1 MNVFSPFWYF
11 NKITNIAWRKRNRII
26 SAQIRSRL
34 FPVRLELL
42 TNQFIGGCSTNLAI
56 FSYVR
61 WNSSSLTYYIICVQG
76 AYSVFIFAW
85 EYILPVLLFIYL
97 YGHMHVVI
105 RQSGKLLKTNKDVT
119 ATNVN
124 LVYLIDEQMLLINC
138 RI

>member
-42 TNQFIGGCSTNLAI
+42 TNQFTGGCYTNLAI

-61 WNSSSLTYYIICVQG
+61 WNRSSLTYYIICVQG
-76 AYSVFIFAW
+76 AYSVIIFAS

-97 YGHMHVVI
+97 YGHMYVVI